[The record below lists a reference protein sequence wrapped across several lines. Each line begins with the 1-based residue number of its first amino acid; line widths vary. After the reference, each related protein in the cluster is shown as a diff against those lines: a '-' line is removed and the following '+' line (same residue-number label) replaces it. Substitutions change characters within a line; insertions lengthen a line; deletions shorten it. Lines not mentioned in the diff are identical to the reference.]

1 MVGSRQ
7 TRTRTENAIGASMT
21 RQISLKNVPVSEQP
35 LSEQYRYVAKLWA
48 EADAAASLF
57 EELKTADL
65 EQRKTKLIEAH
76 GDMADNRAERV
87 VKTSPE
93 WEQRIRQMCEARAQ
107 ANLLKAKLEYIK
119 IKHSEWLMHNAAARQ
134 ERQLINRGG

>member
-1 MVGSRQ
+1 
-7 TRTRTENAIGASMT
+7 
-21 RQISLKNVPVSEQP
+21 VSVQEQP
-35 LSEQYRYVAKLWA
+35 LSEQYRITAKAWA
-48 EADAAASLF
+48 EADAAASLL

-87 VKTSPE
+87 VKAPE

-107 ANLLKAKLEYIK
+107 ANLLKAKLE
-119 IKHSEWLMHNAAARQ
+119 
-134 ERQLINRGG
+134 